1 MKIEIKSSHGKD
13 YKVTETGTFY
23 STETPDALI
32 EVLEHIR
39 TNRLRCK
46 FYYGD
51 IETGRDYAEESD
63 KIGTIGRSTGE
74 IKIPLFIATPR
85 SRGGSALFENIV
97 MIKDINRRIIYKN
110 PKYNAPSI
118 VITPSDAILAT
129 KGYTHTLVVNGRIYS
144 NHKSERAA
152 VLLKTKLS

>member
-23 STETPDALI
+23 STSTPNELI
-32 EVLEHIR
+32 EVLERISKGR
-39 TNRLRCK
+39 MRCK

-85 SRGGSALFENIV
+85 SRGGGQLFENIV

-110 PKYNAPSI
+110 PKYNSPALE
-118 VITPSDAILAT
+118 ITPSDMPE
-129 KGYTHTLVVNGRIYS
+129 KGYTHNLKVNGEIYS
-144 NHKSERAA
+144 RHKSERAA